1 VQEEPLGLRFLYP
14 DQDIDHPASDNNTC
28 GQKTRYD
35 PRPEK
40 EAEKDDIVKVPE
52 KDLGRIINVP
62 RDVCHG
68 FVLLLKK
75 LLDGQEG
82 ARRGN
87 TSRHFHGK
95 TQGKKPL
102 FLFSGDALTSTLE
115 GCRNSSNRNGRDESK
130 DLDFISLLRPLGRE
144 PSWKAVFSFSFRMI
158 RQELGKVDIDSI
170 ARIGV

>member
-14 DQDIDHPASDNNTC
+14 DQDIDHPASHNNTR

-40 EAEKDDIVKVPE
+40 EAEKDDIVEVPE
-52 KDLGRIINVP
+52 KDLRRIVNVS
-62 RDVCHG
+62 RDVRHG

-75 LLDGQEG
+75 ILDGQEG

-95 TQGKKPL
+95 TQGKKTL

-115 GCRNSSNRNGRDESK
+115 GCRN
-130 DLDFISLLRPLGRE
+130 LRAITKGTNPRV
-144 PSWKAVFSFSFRMI
+144 WI
-158 RQELGKVDIDSI
+158 
-170 ARIGV
+170 